1 MAFFR
6 LPLAADDPPTV
17 RGEGLVLRPPR
28 AEDHGAWAQLREE
41 SRSFLT
47 PWEPTWS
54 PDELEKSAFRRRLR
68 RYAQEI
74 SGDTGYP
81 FFIFRQS
88 DQILL
93 GGLTM
98 AFIRRGVTQAATL
111 GYWMG
116 APHAGKGSMTSAVRA
131 AVNHGFGPV
140 QLQRIEAACL
150 PVYEPSIRLL
160 ERVGFTRE
168 GYARAY
174 LCINDRW
181 QDHLLF
187 GLLSSDRVPLD
198 PRALTGLAR

>member
-1 MAFFR
+1 MGFLSAVA
-6 LPLAADDPPTV
+6 LEPQGPIL
-17 RGEGLVLRPPR
+17 RGGDVLLRYPQLSDFAQWR
-28 AEDHGAWAQLREE
+28 ALREE

-116 APHAGKGSMTSAVRA
+116 APHAGKGYMTSAVIA
-131 AVNHGFGPV
+131 AVNHGFGPL
-140 QLQRIEAACL
+140 QLHRIEAACL
-150 PVYEPSIRLL
+150 PVNEPSIRLL

-198 PRALTGLAR
+198 PRAFTAPAR